1 MISDFEFVQLHAT
14 MADEFL
20 NNFKIPDYILVP
32 ESKVEEIEEC
42 GLLVP
47 KCPVLVFV
55 NSKSGGQLGGDLL
68 QTYRTLL
75 NEKQVF
81 LYVYNRPGLDITN
94 LLNVYHISA
103 YV

>member
-1 MISDFEFVQLHAT
+1 
-14 MADEFL
+14 MAVEFL

-32 ESKVEEIEEC
+32 ESKVEKIEEC
-42 GLLVP
+42 GLLAP

-55 NSKSGGQLGGDLL
+55 NSKSGGQLGGELL

-81 LYVYNRPGLDITN
+81 LYVYSPGFDITN
-94 LLNVYHISA
+94 FIKRLSYNCLCIS
-103 YV
+103 YFYNER